1 MAIQLRRGAYENYDA
16 SKLKPAEVGVVQS
29 GDPNTTDGKAIYIAI
44 NANDVKRIPTA
55 EEMSDHNDE
64 AQAIL
69 DDIVAK
75 NTTIQQV
82 YRNTVDKANEA
93 SQSATNAET
102 AKTAAEKAKTDTQA
116 LLNQAQTD
124 IEGYT
129 ADAQQDIQS
138 ALTQAQ
144 TAISQQATTVQTNL
158 QTAVNTA
165 IDNID
170 DKEDTAINAIN
181 KAYSDRVDDI
191 DAKID
196 QMIAVKTNAETVANA
211 AKNKADALEND
222 LAEVSSKVDRNTSN
236 VNNLGFTV
244 DSMIHGWYVDVQKR
258 LIFTDVDGN
267 PIGEPIEGIGGGGG
281 GGGGGSSTNADMTA
295 ENVTGWISNSVSI
308 GTPVSVKIQWSSIEN
323 NLPTG
328 NGTATITVNNIQKAQ
343 YEVPQGTVTIPL
355 DDYIGAGSNKVKIT
369 LTDVYDQSRVLSF
382 NISVIDLRIT
392 SSFST
397 ATPFEGTIP
406 FSYTPIGEV
415 AKTIYFKLDG
425 AIEHTQQTSVSNRQ
439 LTYTF
444 PAQSHGA
451 HTLEVYFEAE
461 VNNQTVRSN
470 TLYYEFISIET
481 LNDDVIIVSPFNKT
495 SVTQYDS
502 VVIPYT
508 VYDPVNAMAEVNL
521 SVNNTVVST
530 ITVDRSEQSFTF
542 RADTAGAVTFKIQSG
557 ETTKTI
563 QFTVTELD
571 IDVEAETDSLMLY
584 LSSQGRS
591 NGEANP
597 ETWTYNNISTT
608 FTNFNKTN
616 DLWQSDA
623 NGITVCRV
631 TGNARLN
638 IGYQPF
644 ATDFKTSGKTIEFEF
659 ATHDVLN
666 YDSPIISCMSGNR
679 GFEFTAQKVT
689 LKSQQSEIS
698 TQYKED
704 EKIRI
709 AFVTTKSTA
718 GRMIY
723 VYINGILSRAVQYPT
738 NDSFSQP
745 TPVNIS
751 IGSNNCTTDIYC
763 IRIYDSDLNSQQVL
777 NNRIADTQ
785 IGSEMLALYRRNDVF
800 DAYGNIVVS
809 KLPSNLP
816 YMIIECAELPQSKG
830 DKKTCSGSFTNPN
843 LPSKSFTFTNCQIDV
858 QGTSSQYYRRKN
870 YKMKF
875 KGGFTTSS
883 GTAKTYAMRNDSIPT
898 NTFTMKADVASSEG
912 ANNVELVRLYNSA
925 CPYKTPAQ
933 EANPN
938 IRQGIDGFPM
948 VIFWHDTELDTTT
961 FLGKYNF
968 NNDKGTEEVFGLSGD
983 DESIEIKNNTG
994 LRVRWKSA
1002 DYSGTDYLNDFE
1014 WRFPD
1019 TDPPFVDA
1027 TQLAEFAS
1035 WVVSTDTTA
1044 ATGDALPEP
1053 VTYDSVTYT
1062 NDTAEYRL
1070 AKFKNEAWDYM
1081 EQDSTLFYYL
1091 FTELFLMVD
1100 SRAKNAFPSFIGEEV
1115 VTVGN

>member
-1 MAIQLRRGAYENYDA
+1 MAIQLRRGAFTNFDA
-16 SKLKPAEVGVVQS
+16 QKMKPGEVAVVQS
-29 GDPNTTDGKAIYIAI
+29 GDEIASDGKAVYVAFS
-44 NANDVKRIPTA
+44 AGDVKRMATTD
-55 EEMSDHNDE
+55 EMHDHNSE
-64 AQAIL
+64 GEAIL
-69 DDIVAK
+69 EQVREQ
-75 NTTIQQV
+75 NNTIQQV
-82 YRNTVDKANEA
+82 YQNTVTKANEA
-93 SQSATNAET
+93 SQFATDAQT

-124 IEGYT
+124 IGGYT

-144 TAISQQATTVQTNL
+144 TAISQQSTTAQTDL

-181 KAYSDRVDDI
+181 KAYNDRVNDI

-196 QMIAVKTNAETVANA
+196 QMIAVKTNAETVANE
-211 AKNKADALEND
+211 AKNKANALEND

-236 VNNLGFTV
+236 IGNLGFTV
-244 DSMIHGWYVDVQKR
+244 DGMIHGWYVDVQKR

-281 GGGGGSSTNADMTA
+281 GGGGSSTNADMTA

-308 GTPVSVKIQWSSIEN
+308 GTPVSVKVQWSSIEN
-323 NLPTG
+323 NIPTG
-328 NGTATITVNNIQKAQ
+328 NGTATITVNGIQKAQ
-343 YEVPQGTVTIPL
+343 YEVPQGIVTIQL

-397 ATPFEGTIP
+397 ATPLEGTIP
-406 FSYTPIGEV
+406 FSYIPIGEV
-415 AKTIYFKLDG
+415 AKTIYFELDN
-425 AIEHTQQTSVSNRQ
+425 AIHHTVQTSVSNKQ

-451 HTLEVYFEAE
+451 HTLKVYFEAE

-470 TLYYEFISIET
+470 ELYYEFISIET

-508 VYDPVNAMAEVNL
+508 VYDPVNATAEVNL

-530 ITVDRSEQSFTF
+530 VTVDRSEQSFTF
-542 RADTAGAVTFKIQSG
+542 RADIAGAVTFKIQSG
-557 ETTKTI
+557 ETTKTL

-571 IDVEAETDSLMLY
+571 IDVDAETDSLILY

-616 DLWQSDA
+616 DLWQTDA

-631 TGNARLN
+631 TGNARIN

-666 YDSPIISCMSGNR
+666 YDSPIISCMNGNR

-709 AFVTTKSTA
+709 AFVATKSTA
-718 GRMIY
+718 GRMLY
-723 VYINGILSRAVQYPT
+723 VYINGVMSRAVQYPT

-751 IGSNNCTTDIYC
+751 IGSNNCTVDLYC
-763 IRIYDSDLNSQQVL
+763 IRVYDSDLNSQQVL

-785 IGSEMLALYRRNDVF
+785 IGSEMLALYRHNDIF
-800 DAYGNIVVS
+800 DAYGNIVTS
-809 KLPSNLP
+809 KLPSDLP
-816 YMIIECAELPQSKG
+816 YMIIECAELPQYKG
-830 DKKTCSGSFTNPN
+830 DKKTCSGYYIDPVH
-843 LPSKSFTFTNCQIDV
+843 PSKSFTFTNAQIDV

-870 YKMKF
+870 YKIKF

-883 GTAKTYAMRNDSIPT
+883 GTSDTYAMRNDSIPT
-898 NTFTMKADVASSEG
+898 DTFTMKADVASSEG

-933 EANPN
+933 EINPN

-948 VIFWHDTELDTTT
+948 VIFWHDTELDNTT

-1002 DYSGTDYLNDFE
+1002 DYSGDDYLNDFE

-1019 TDPPFVDA
+1019 TDPPYVDA
-1027 TQLAEFAS
+1027 TQLAEFAE

-1044 ATGDALPEP
+1044 ATGDALLNP

-1062 NDTAEYRL
+1062 NDTADYRL
-1070 AKFKNEAWDYM
+1070 AKFKNEAWNYM
-1081 EQDSTLFYYL
+1081 EQESTLFYYL

-1115 VTVGN
+1115 V

>member
-69 DDIVAK
+69 DNIIAK

-93 SQSATNAET
+93 SQSAADAEQSKNDAQTIVTNAEPVINGYRDD
-102 AKTAAEKAKTDTQA
+102 AIEEI
-116 LLNQAQTD
+116 NQAYQ
-124 IEGYT
+124 
-129 ADAQQDIQS
+129 
-138 ALTQAQ
+138 
-144 TAISQQATTVQTNL
+144 
-158 QTAVNTA
+158 
-165 IDNID
+165 
-170 DKEDTAINAIN
+170 
-181 KAYSDRVDDI
+181 DRVDEI
-191 DAKID
+191 NEKID
-196 QMIAVKTNAETVANA
+196 QIVAVKTNAEEIANQ

-222 LAEVSSKVDRNTSN
+222 ISEVSSRVDKNTNDISRLKFN
-236 VNNLGFTV
+236 VDG
-244 DSMIHGWYVDVQKR
+244 MIHDWYVDVQKR
-258 LIFTDVDGN
+258 LIFVDADGN

-281 GGGGGSSTNADMTA
+281 GGGGETTNADMTA
-295 ENVTGWISNSVSI
+295 QNTTGWISTSVAI
-308 GTPVSVKIQWSSIEN
+308 GVPVSVKVQWSSIEN
-323 NLPTG
+323 DMPTG
-328 NGTATITVNNIQKAQ
+328 NGVATIQVNGLTKTS
-343 YEVPQGTVTIPL
+343 YEVPQGEVTFNL
-355 DDYIGAGSNKVKIT
+355 TDYISAGSNTVKVI
-369 LTDVYDQSRVLSF
+369 LSDVYDQRRTVSF
-382 NISVIDLRIT
+382 NIQVVDLRIT
-392 SSFST
+392 STFST

-425 AIEHTQQTSVSNRQ
+425 ALHHTQQTSVSNRQ
-439 LTYTF
+439 ITYTF

-461 VNNQTVRSN
+461 INNQTVRSN

-495 SVTQYDS
+495 EITQYDS

-508 VYDPVNAMAEVNL
+508 VYDPVHATADVEIL
-521 SVNNTVVST
+521 VNNTVVSS
-530 ITVDRSEQSFTF
+530 ISVDRTEQSFTF
-542 RADTAGAVTFKIQSG
+542 RADTPGTVAFKIRSG

-563 QFTVTELD
+563 NFTVTELD
-571 IDVEAETDSLMLY
+571 IDIEPETDSLVLY

-591 NGEANP
+591 NSEANP

-608 FTNFNKTN
+608 FTNFNGTN
-616 DLWQSDA
+616 DRWQTDKD
-623 NGITVCRV
+623 GIVVCRV
-631 TGNARLN
+631 TGDARLD

-644 ATDFKTSGKTIEFEF
+644 ATDFKTSGKTIEIEF
-659 ATHDVLN
+659 ATHDILN

-679 GFEFTAQKVT
+679 GIQFTAQSVVM
-689 LKSQQSEIS
+689 KSQQSEIS

-709 AFVTTKSTA
+709 AFVTTKSTS
-718 GRMIY
+718 GRMLYI
-723 VYINGILSRAVQYPT
+723 YINGILSRAIQYPT